1 MSLAFHAVVLTLAMF
16 FISTTGLEPAQGGT
30 GTREFVITVPPPAP
44 PPLVNH
50 GPAVPRALE
59 QDSVTTAATW
69 TAFEVDLQ
77 PIAARRDRLFAF
89 LTADLAFLE
98 QARDTLT
105 RSRSRLRAPIGE
117 ASRRQNRLPPLRL
130 TDAAFQG
137 LVDSTWSRRDRWHS
151 FQPIAQL
158 APAHDPDDGQLPTL
172 IRAYV
177 DQNLLQPYD
186 DQARRD
192 PRLWTLLRLAA
203 DHIDVLEFV
212 GRFVQQHPSS
222 RATVELLFLADEL
235 AQANRDTLLVLTSIN
250 PEYDLALTRQ
260 QDARAFALAQ
270 ELRRMYGD
278 WLEAH
283 DLRHGEDIAGAYD
296 GIRLSILQAIVDL
309 SPGGY
314 GVADARFL
322 MGKILW
328 NRDDIADAI
337 ELWKTMGADERNSYA
352 EFRSQIERA
361 IGTGREPDIV
371 EIVRILG
378 AERRR
383 WREESKDRLLRF
395 GYTFDRF

>member
-1 MSLAFHAVVLTLAMF
+1 MSLAFHAVVLTLAMYLVS
-16 FISTTGLEPAQGGT
+16 ITGLVPAQGGT
-30 GTREFVITVPPPAP
+30 RTREFVVTVPPPEP
-44 PPLVNH
+44 PPLVNR
-50 GPAVPRALE
+50 GPDVPRALE
-59 QDSVTTAATW
+59 QDDVTADTW
-69 TAFEVDLQ
+69 TAFDVDLQ

-89 LTADLAFLE
+89 LTADLAFLDH
-98 QARDTLT
+98 ARDTLT
-105 RSRSRLRAPIGE
+105 RSQNRLRAPIGV

-130 TDAAFQG
+130 TDAAFQR
-137 LVDSTWSRRDRWHS
+137 LVDSTWSRRDRWQS

-158 APAHDPDDGQLPTL
+158 APIHDPDDGQLPNL
-172 IRAYV
+172 LRAYV

-192 PRLWTLLRLAA
+192 PRLWALLRLAA

-235 AQANRDTLLVLTSIN
+235 AQANRDTLLVLTTID
-250 PEYDLALTRQ
+250 PEHDLAQTRQ

-270 ELRRMYGD
+270 ELRRLYGD
-278 WLEAH
+278 WLEVH
-283 DLRHGEDIAGAYD
+283 DLRHSDIAGAYD
-296 GIRLSILQAIVDL
+296 GIRMSILQAIVDL

-328 NRDDIADAI
+328 NRDDTADAI
-337 ELWKTMGADERNSYA
+337 EVWKRMGADERNSYA

-361 IGTGREPDIV
+361 IGAGGEPDIV

-383 WREESKDRLLRF
+383 WRQESASRLLRF
-395 GYTFDRF
+395 GYTLNQF

>member
-1 MSLAFHAVVLTLAMF
+1 M
-16 FISTTGLEPAQGGT
+16 
-30 GTREFVITVPPPAP
+30 
-44 PPLVNH
+44 
-50 GPAVPRALE
+50 
-59 QDSVTTAATW
+59 
-69 TAFEVDLQ
+69 
-77 PIAARRDRLFAF
+77 
-89 LTADLAFLE
+89 
-98 QARDTLT
+98 T
-105 RSRSRLRAPIGE
+105 RSQNRLRAQIGV

-130 TDAAFQG
+130 TDAAFQR
-137 LVDSTWSRRDRWHS
+137 LVDSTWSRRDRWQS
-151 FQPIAQL
+151 FEPIAQL
-158 APAHDPDDGQLPTL
+158 APVTTADDGQLPAL
-172 IRAYV
+172 LRAYV
-177 DQNLLQPYD
+177 DQNLLQPYV
-186 DQARRD
+186 DQGRRD

-235 AQANRDTLLVLTSIN
+235 AQANRDTLLVLTSSD
-250 PEYDLALTRQ
+250 PEHDLALTRQ

-278 WLEAH
+278 WLKAH
-283 DLRHGEDIAGAYD
+283 DLRTADIAGAYD

-328 NRDDIADAI
+328 NRDDTADAI
-337 ELWKTMGADERNSYA
+337 ELWKTMGADERKSYA

-361 IGTGREPDIV
+361 IGGGREPDIV

-378 AERRR
+378 AEHRR
-383 WREESKDRLLRF
+383 WREESASRLLRF
-395 GYTFDRF
+395 GYTLNQF